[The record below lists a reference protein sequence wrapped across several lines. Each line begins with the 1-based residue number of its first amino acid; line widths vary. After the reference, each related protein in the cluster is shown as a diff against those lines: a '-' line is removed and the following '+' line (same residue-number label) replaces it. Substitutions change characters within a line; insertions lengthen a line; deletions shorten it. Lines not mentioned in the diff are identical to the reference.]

1 MVKIKL
7 FRRDDNLA
15 EDVRVPYVLTT
26 SRVPC
31 VGEMIVDMQ
40 HKPGSYRVLH
50 VKHFTNLKSQGA
62 IAAEV
67 DVEYVNM

>member
-15 EDVRVPYVLTT
+15 SDVRAPYVLTI

-31 VGEMIVDMQ
+31 IGEMIVDME
-40 HKPGSYRVLH
+40 HNVGYYRVLH
-50 VKHFTNLKSQGA
+50 VKHFTNLTSKNA

-67 DVEYVNM
+67 DVEYVNV